1 MVPNPGSIVLL
12 PDKLK
17 KEWNKVKRTS
27 PGLRERLAK
36 RTHGRTS
43 SFRQGPQAIAAMMI
57 CDGRISIIQL
67 GIPAGEIDR
76 VGEGIVE
83 YDYASGLEQLV
94 NEDQVDEHVVKKMA
108 AVNEGEIEISLLPYE
123 FGQEELRGL
132 FFDLDEF
139 LEAGV
144 PDISSTRTVV
154 FDRFIRVDHEMR
166 PDPCTIF
173 EEGFEDK
180 KSR

>member
-27 PGLRERLAK
+27 PGLRAAACEA
-36 RTHGRTS
+36 HAWSDVS

-57 CDGRISIIQL
+57 CDGRTSIIQL

-123 FGQEELRGL
+123 FGQ
-132 FFDLDEF
+132 
-139 LEAGV
+139 
-144 PDISSTRTVV
+144 
-154 FDRFIRVDHEMR
+154 
-166 PDPCTIF
+166 
-173 EEGFEDK
+173 
-180 KSR
+180 